1 MVVGL
6 WSFVLNYWLST
17 ETRLKDRLKMNQKPD
32 QPSAN
37 LNLAPIDRFNDLL
50 TVAESKREK
59 EIKISIQS
67 ARNLSYAINQLLT
80 RAVEAMQDRSTL
92 KNEVKDLQNPTI
104 EVDGGQF

>member
-1 MVVGL
+1 
-6 WSFVLNYWLST
+6 
-17 ETRLKDRLKMNQKPD
+17 MNQKPD

>member
-1 MVVGL
+1 M
-6 WSFVLNYWLST
+6 S
-17 ETRLKDRLKMNQKPD
+17 QKPE

-92 KNEVKDLQNPTI
+92 KAEVNDLQNPTI
-104 EVDGGQF
+104 EVDGGKF

>member
-1 MVVGL
+1 M
-6 WSFVLNYWLST
+6 S
-17 ETRLKDRLKMNQKPD
+17 QKPE

-92 KNEVKDLQNPTI
+92 KEEVKDLQNPTI

>member
-1 MVVGL
+1 M
-6 WSFVLNYWLST
+6 S
-17 ETRLKDRLKMNQKPD
+17 QKPE

-92 KNEVKDLQNPTI
+92 KAEVKDLQNPTI